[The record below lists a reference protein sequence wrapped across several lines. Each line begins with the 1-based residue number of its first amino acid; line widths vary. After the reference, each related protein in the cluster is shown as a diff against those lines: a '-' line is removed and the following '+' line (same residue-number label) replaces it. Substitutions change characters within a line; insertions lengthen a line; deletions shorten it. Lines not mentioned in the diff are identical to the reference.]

1 VDDNPMGQRLSIST
15 VAGARLFEELGV
27 ERVNESFLLAWD
39 PVEQREAWR
48 VNYDDQRSGGTLS
61 TASNLVFQ
69 GNRNDNLFKAIDA
82 ESGEI
87 LWEMDVQTGALAGP
101 VTYML
106 DGEQYIAVVGGFKNT
121 RSYYEPNGSRLLVF
135 KLGGEAQLPPEVEF
149 TMPPLNPPEN
159 FGTAEQL
166 ALGEDHYETY
176 CGACHGI
183 DGQSRGTFPDL
194 RYSAA
199 LNSQELFD
207 AIVLGGS
214 LSSRGMVSFDEALD
228 APDAVALRAYMT
240 VRANELVQ
248 QQAARAVQ

>member
-1 VDDNPMGQRLSIST
+1 
-15 VAGARLFEELGV
+15 
-27 ERVNESFLLAWD
+27 
-39 PVEQREAWR
+39 
-48 VNYDDQRSGGTLS
+48 S

-69 GNRNDNLFKAIDA
+69 GNRNENTFKAIDA
-82 ESGEI
+82 ENGEI

-106 DGEQYIAVVGGFKNT
+106 DGEQYIAVVGGFMST
-121 RSYYEPNGSRLLVF
+121 RCYYELNGSCLLVF
-135 KLGGEAQLPPEVEF
+135 KLGGDAQLPPEVEF
-149 TMPPLNPPEN
+149 TMPALNPPEN

-207 AIVLGGS
+207 AIVLQGT
-214 LSSRGMVSFDEALD
+214 LSARGMVSFAEALD
-228 APDAVALRAYMT
+228 AEDSVALRAYMT
-240 VRANELVQ
+240 VRANELKARQ
-248 QQAARAVQ
+248 DAQAAGNP